1 MIGECNI
8 FSWVEH
14 PFARSLVVEGF
25 RVVSPL
31 LSLRLMLSSCLK
43 KGVVI
48 GSVSIYFSVMFM
60 VEFIFRELQIQSV
73 YIFRHGDD

>member
-1 MIGECNI
+1 MGGTSL
-8 FSWVEH
+8 FLLFVELWWKV
-14 PFARSLVVEGF
+14 SGS
-25 RVVSPL
+25 SPL

-60 VEFIFRELQIQSV
+60 VEFIFSELQIQSV

>member
-1 MIGECNI
+1 MGGTSL
-8 FSWVEH
+8 FLLFVELWWKV
-14 PFARSLVVEGF
+14 SGS
-25 RVVSPL
+25 SPL